1 MIAIEE
7 YETEDGVSPF
17 GQLFAGLDAQAAA
30 IVTVSLGRLADGNTS
45 HVKPIGEGASEL
57 TIDRGPGY
65 RVYCGWD
72 GKVLVILLG
81 GGTKHRQQDD
91 IERALARWADY
102 KARKTAAAKTKSKT
116 KTKTTTKTKT
126 RTKTKP
132 NKR

>member
-1 MIAIEE
+1 M
-7 YETEDGVSPF
+7 
-17 GQLFAGLDAQAAA
+17 
-30 IVTVSLGRLADGNTS
+30 SLGRLADGNTS

-91 IERALARWADY
+91 IKRALARWADY
-102 KARKTAAAKTKSKT
+102 KARKTAATKTTAKTKTNT
-116 KTKTTTKTKT
+116 K
-126 RTKTKP
+126 TKTKP